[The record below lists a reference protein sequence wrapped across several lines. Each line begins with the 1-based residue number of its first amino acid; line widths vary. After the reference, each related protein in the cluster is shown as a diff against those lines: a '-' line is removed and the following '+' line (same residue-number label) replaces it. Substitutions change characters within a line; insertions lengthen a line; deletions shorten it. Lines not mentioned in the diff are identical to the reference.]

1 MFQALLGD
9 DQYVFTR
16 LNKIYDN
23 MPSSESLNHM
33 LFPRAPTPLEGT
45 FVLKHNLVIYT
56 VIMKLN
62 NLTNRFVEK
71 KKENLW

>member
-1 MFQALLGD
+1 MFQTLLGD

-23 MPSSESLNHM
+23 MPSSESLNHT

-45 FVLKHNLVIYT
+45 FVLKHNLVVYT
-56 VIMKLN
+56 GEVAMKWT
-62 NLTNRFVEK
+62 NLTKGFVEK
-71 KKENLW
+71 KKE